1 MNYLKIIAISAIA
14 ISMLSF
20 ISCTKSVETIDAQRI
35 YEEATDAMESK
46 KYLKAGELW
55 DKLEREYP
63 ESDLMSITRL
73 NEAHVF
79 YEMKEYEKA
88 REAYLRFLKLHPLH
102 KEAHTARYRIALCYF
117 SEITASDR
125 DQTATKYAQEEF
137 HRYLQE
143 YPKGELSDK
152 VKQNLNLTRSRLAE
166 HDLYIATFYFKK
178 KDYPAARNRL
188 HKILSTYPQ
197 ILWKDRLLF
206 LYFQTYFYEGMV
218 DEARYFSDLLQKKYP
233 ESVFIEKVNKIND

>member
-1 MNYLKIIAISAIA
+1 MNYIKIITILI
-14 ISMLSF
+14 ILITSF
-20 ISCTKSVETIDAQRI
+20 ISCTKAVETLDAQKI
-35 YEEATDAMESK
+35 YEEAKDAMESK

-55 DKLEREYP
+55 EKLEREYP

-79 YEMKEYEKA
+79 YEMKEYDKA

-125 DQTATKYAQEEF
+125 DQTATQYAQEEF

-143 YPKGELSDK
+143 YPNGELSDK
-152 VKQNLNLTRSRLAE
+152 VKEHLKFTRSRLAE
-166 HDLYIATFYFKK
+166 HDLYIATFYFNK
-178 KDYPAARNRL
+178 KDYSAARNRL
-188 HKILSTYPQ
+188 HKVLSIYPN
-197 ILWKDRLLF
+197 ISWIDRLLF
-206 LYFQTYFYEGMV
+206 LYFQTYLYEGMI
-218 DEARYFSDLLQKKYP
+218 DEARYFSDLLQEKYP
-233 ESVFIEKVNKIND
+233 ESVFIEKIND